1 MASTATIV
9 RRKIDGGPED
19 RLWTFRDFSSLPTN
33 AVAKTLSRLEDKGV
47 VDRLRKGVYYRP
59 RTTRFGTT
67 KADPVLVATSILDRK
82 DVDWKPSGL
91 ALWNKLGLTTQVPA
105 VSTVAVDRRIEIKNL
120 KRYSSTSSASRPF
133 GTSRAKSE
141 PPWDA
146 LRDLRFVPD
155 TTPADTI
162 RRLVDLCRTNVL
174 SFARMS
180 RAARREPPRVRALLG
195 LMGTLLGENDLAL
208 ARLRSSLNPTTV
220 FKLGLAD
227 AFPEAHGWGIR

>member
-9 RRKIDGGPED
+9 RRKIEGGPED

-59 RTTRFGTT
+59 KTTRFGTT

-120 KRYSSTSSASRPF
+120 KGMVRLLRVSSLRDITNEE
-133 GTSRAKSE
+133 RAAL
-141 PPWDA
+141 DA

-174 SFARMS
+174 SFTRMS
-180 RAARREPPRVRALLG
+180 KAARREPPRVRALLG
-195 LMGTLLGENDLAL
+195 LMGALLGEDERTLT
-208 ARLRSSLNPTTV
+208 RLRESLNTTTV

-227 AFPEAHGWGIR
+227 AFPDAYGWGIR

>member
-9 RRKIDGGPED
+9 RRKIEGGPED

-33 AVAKTLSRLEDKGV
+33 AVAKTLSRLKDKGV

-120 KRYSSTSSASRPF
+120 KGLVRLLRVSSLRDITSEE
-133 GTSRAKSE
+133 RAAL
-141 PPWDA
+141 DA
-146 LRDLRFVPD
+146 LRTLRFVPD
-155 TTPADTI
+155 TTPANTI
-162 RRLVDLCRTNVL
+162 RRLIDLCRTNVL
-174 SFARMS
+174 SFARMTK
-180 RAARREPPRVRALLG
+180 AARREPPRVRALLG
-195 LMGTLLGENDLAL
+195 LMGTLLVEDERTL
-208 ARLRSSLNPTTV
+208 ARLRESLNTTTV

>member
-9 RRKIDGGPED
+9 RRKIEGGPED

-120 KRYSSTSSASRPF
+120 RGIVRLLRVSSLRDITSEE
-133 GTSRAKSE
+133 RAAL
-141 PPWDA
+141 DA